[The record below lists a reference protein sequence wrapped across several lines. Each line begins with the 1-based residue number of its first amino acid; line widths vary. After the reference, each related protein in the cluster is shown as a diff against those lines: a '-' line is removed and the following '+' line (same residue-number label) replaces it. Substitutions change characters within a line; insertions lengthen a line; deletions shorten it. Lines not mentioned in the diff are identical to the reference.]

1 MPRGT
6 THQDRASLPR
16 TRISNARGYAMSH
29 RAHGLAL
36 VALLALFVGSEA
48 RIRDEP
54 VERDGRALIPIAM
67 DYGFEEEGTRPGRA
81 GAFVLWLRNKKDL
94 PRSTSLRRA

>member
-16 TRISNARGYAMSH
+16 TRISNARGYTMSH

-67 DYGFEEEGTRPGRA
+67 DYGFEEEGTPRA
-81 GAFVLWLRNKKDL
+81 
-94 PRSTSLRRA
+94 RRRVCVVATQQKGPTAEH